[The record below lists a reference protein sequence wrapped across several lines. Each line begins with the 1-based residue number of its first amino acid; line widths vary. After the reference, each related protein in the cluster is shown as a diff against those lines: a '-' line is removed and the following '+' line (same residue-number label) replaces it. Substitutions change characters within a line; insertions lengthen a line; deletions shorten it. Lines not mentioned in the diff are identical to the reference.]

1 MNTVSLIRKV
11 VGAAA
16 VSDNISGGIIKK
28 NSLSRPVPVGSH
40 VRAYVLVCAVIAVTA
55 SIAKGD
61 WTHFRFDPAHHGV
74 NPNETILTPAN
85 VANLAAK
92 WRTNIGGGCFAS
104 ATVVNGKLYT
114 ADTGSAR
121 GQLHALDSA
130 TGQVLWNFPPDAI
143 TGDHSWT
150 TPALVNSIVYFGVNR
165 PTPVVFAVNA
175 TTGTEIWRHN
185 GPVANIVSSPTLENG
200 RVHVAFT
207 DGTIKALDATNGQP
221 IWSVIHPGGAYSSPA
236 VSGGRLYIAI
246 HNQGLLA
253 LDADT
258 GSQLWLAP
266 MPGPQWSSPAV
277 ENGRVFVGSRDD
289 HTLYAFDAATGNTLW
304 TATTTDWVQT
314 SPAVANGVVYIG
326 NNAGNL
332 YAFNAQSGALIW
344 QTAFA
349 PGFGGLSS
357 PTVANGVVYIA
368 SGIDDTGTRFD
379 GKLYALN
386 ATTGEVLFSDFVS
399 ENDQGESRWVN
410 ASPTVDNGVVYI
422 PNYGDGTVAAF
433 GLSTPTPTPTPT
445 ATPAPTPTPTPTPM
459 PTATP
464 TATPTPTPTPSPGQI
479 TLSARGYKVQGRQT
493 VDLSWNGATSNN
505 IDIYRNGAL
514 IATVPNIP
522 GFYTDHIGARGN
534 NSYTYRVCEAGT
546 QHCSNEVTVRF
557 GRG

>member
-1 MNTVSLIRKV
+1 MNIVSLIRKA
-11 VGAAA
+11 VGAA
-16 VSDNISGGIIKK
+16 VSVDVGGAIIKENRLTK
-28 NSLSRPVPVGSH
+28 PFPVCGR
-40 VRAYVLVCAVIAVTA
+40 VREYVLLCAAVAATG
-55 SIAKGD
+55 SIARAD
-61 WTHFRFDPAHHGV
+61 WTQFRFDPAHHGV

-85 VANLAAK
+85 VVNLTIK

-104 ATVVNGKLYT
+104 ASVVSGKLYT

-150 TPALVNSIVYFGVNR
+150 TPALANGIVYFGVNR

-185 GPVANIVSSPTLENG
+185 GPVANIVSSTTLENG

-207 DGTIKALDATNGQP
+207 DGTIEALDATNGQP
-221 IWSVIHPGGAYSSPA
+221 VWSVMHPGGAYSSPA

-289 HTLYAFDAATGNTLW
+289 HKLYAFDAVTGNTLW
-304 TATTTDWVQT
+304 TATTSDWVQT

-326 NNAGNL
+326 NNSGNV
-332 YAFNAQSGALIW
+332 YAFNAGTGNLVW
-344 QTAFA
+344 QTAVA
-349 PGFGGLSS
+349 PGFAIGSS
-357 PTVANGVVYIA
+357 PTVANGVVYVA
-368 SGIDDTGTRFD
+368 SSLDASATHFD
-379 GKLYALN
+379 GKLYALDA
-386 ATTGEVLFSDFVS
+386 ATGHVLFSNVVS
-399 ENDQGESRWVN
+399 LGQGEARWVQ
-410 ASPTVDNGVVYI
+410 ASPTVENGVVYI

-433 GLSTPTPTPTPT
+433 GLNTPTPSPTPSATPTPTPT
-445 ATPAPTPTPTPTPM
+445 ATATPTPS
-459 PTATP
+459 ATP
-464 TATPTPTPTPSPGQI
+464 TATPTSTPRPHPTPKPRPTPRP
-479 TLSARGYKVQGRQT
+479 R
-493 VDLSWNGATSNN
+493 
-505 IDIYRNGAL
+505 
-514 IATVPNIP
+514 
-522 GFYTDHIGARGN
+522 
-534 NSYTYRVCEAGT
+534 
-546 QHCSNEVTVRF
+546 
-557 GRG
+557 